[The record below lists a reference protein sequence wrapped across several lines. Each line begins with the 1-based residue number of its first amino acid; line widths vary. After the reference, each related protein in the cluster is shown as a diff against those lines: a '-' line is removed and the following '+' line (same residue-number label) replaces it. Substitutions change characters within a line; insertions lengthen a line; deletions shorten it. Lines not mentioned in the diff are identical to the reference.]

1 MASKI
6 TKGIIISFWVLFVAA
21 VGAVFLIF
29 TAIAN
34 GSIGYVPPVEQL
46 ENPIDKYASQVI
58 SADGKTLGSYAHSK
72 DNRIFV
78 NYRDLS
84 PDLVK
89 ALIATE
95 DVRFTE
101 HSGIDAQGLLRAVV
115 KRGILMQKSGG
126 GGSTITQQL
135 AKQLFSPNADN
146 LMERLFQKP
155 IEWVIA
161 VQLERYYTKEEIINM
176 YLNKFDFLYNAV
188 GIQSAARVYF
198 GTTPKNLKIE
208 EAATLVG
215 MCKNPSY
222 FNPKR
227 QNERTRGRRNTVLE
241 QMQKAGYITR
251 AECDSLKALPL
262 VLHFTRMDH
271 KDGPAPYFREY
282 LRLLMTRKKPDRS
295 EYRGWQKQQFYED
308 SLAWETNPL
317 YGWCNKNK
325 KADGEYYNLYTDGLK
340 IYTTIDSRM
349 QQYAEEAV
357 REHFSKDLQPAF
369 FKANQ
374 KKKQA
379 PFSID
384 LRPGEVDTILMRAMH
399 QTDRYRA
406 MKKAGEKEDE
416 IRKVFNTPVDMRV
429 FSWNGAVDTI
439 MSPMD
444 SIRYH
449 KSFLRT
455 GFMSMDPR
463 NGYVKA
469 YVGGI
474 DYNDFQYDMVNGG
487 RRQIGST
494 IKPFLYSLAM
504 IEGFSPCDEMMHV
517 QNTYFD
523 ENGIPWTPRN
533 ASAKR
538 VGERVSIQWGLQ
550 NSDNWVTAWLMSQ
563 MSPYTFVRLLHSFG
577 LKNQMD
583 PVISICLGTPDV
595 SVGEMVSGY
604 TVFANKGI
612 RAEPIYVTHIEDPY
626 GNTIASFNSQMS
638 EVLTED
644 ASYKMLHMLK
654 NVIDGGT
661 GSRVRFRYGIKA
673 PMGGKTGTTQ
683 NNSDGW
689 FMAFTPS
696 LVSGCWVGGEERSI
710 HFDRLSEGQGAS
722 MALPIYGLFMQKV
735 YADKTLGYSEEE
747 DFDIPE
753 QYANPCKTI
762 TEEER
767 KHIPADTGGI
777 DKMFE

>member
-1 MASKI
+1 MASKV
-6 TKGIIISFWVLFVAA
+6 TKGIVISFWLLFAIA
-21 VGAVFLIF
+21 VGAVVLLFS
-29 TAIAN
+29 AIAK
-34 GSIGYVPPVEQL
+34 GSIGYMPPVEQL
-46 ENPIDKYASQVI
+46 ENPIDKYASQVV
-58 SADGKTLGSYAHSK
+58 SADGKTLGIYAHSQ
-72 DNRIFV
+72 DNRIMV
-78 NYRDLS
+78 NYNDLS

-95 DVRFTE
+95 DVRFAE
-101 HSGIDAQGLLRAVV
+101 HSGIDVQGLFRAIV
-115 KRGILMQKSGG
+115 KRGLLFQKNAG

-135 AKQLFSPNADN
+135 AKQLFSPSVDN
-146 LMERLFQKP
+146 VMERLFQKP

-198 GTTPKNLKIE
+198 GKTPKTLKIE

-222 FNPKR
+222 FNPR
-227 QNERTRGRRNTVLE
+227 RHNERTRGRRNTVLE
-241 QMQKAGYITR
+241 QMQKAGYITQ

-262 VLHFTRMDH
+262 TLHFSRMDH
-271 KDGPAPYFREY
+271 KEGLAPYFREY
-282 LRLLMTRKKPDRS
+282 LRLFLTAKKPERKN
-295 EYRGWQKQQFYED
+295 YRGWQMQQFKED
-308 SLAWETNPL
+308 SVAWETNPA

-325 KADGEYYNLYTDGLK
+325 KADGEFYNLYTDGLK

-349 QQYAEEAV
+349 QKYAEDAV
-357 REHFSKDLQPAF
+357 REHIGGYLQPAF
-369 FKANQ
+369 FKE
-374 KKKQA
+374 KRGKSYA
-379 PFSID
+379 PFSRD
-384 LRPGEVDTILMRAMH
+384 LRQGEVDTIFMHAMH

-406 MKKAGEKEDE
+406 MKKAGAS
-416 IRKVFNTPVDMRV
+416 V
-429 FSWNGAVDTI
+429 FSWGGAIDTT
-439 MSPMD
+439 MSPLD

-463 NGYVKA
+463 TGHVKA

-494 IKPFLYSLAM
+494 IKPYLYSLAM
-504 IEGFSPCDEMMHV
+504 IEGISPCDEMLHV
-517 QNTYFD
+517 QQRLTD
-523 ENGIPWTPRN
+523 ENGRLWEPRN
-533 ASAKR
+533 SNKKR
-538 VGERVSIQWGLQ
+538 IGEMVSVQWGLQ

-563 MSPYTFVRLLHSFG
+563 LSPYTFVRLLHSFG
-577 LKNQMD
+577 LKNEMD
-583 PVISICLGTPDV
+583 PVVSICLGTPDV

-604 TVFANKGI
+604 TTFANKGI
-612 RAEPIYVTHIEDPY
+612 RVEPLYVTRIEDPY
-626 GNTIASFNSQMS
+626 GNTIANFNSQMS

-661 GSRVRFRYGIKA
+661 GGRIRARYGIKA

-689 FMAFTPS
+689 FMGFTPS
-696 LVSGCWVGGEERSI
+696 LVSGVWVGGEDRSI
-710 HFDRLSEGQGAS
+710 HFDRMSEGQGAS
-722 MALPIYGLFMQKV
+722 MALPIYGLYMQKV
-735 YADKTLGYSEEE
+735 YADKTLGYSQEE

-753 QYANPCKTI
+753 QYQNPCKMT

-767 KHIPADTGGI
+767 KQTPADVGGI

>member
-1 MASKI
+1 
-6 TKGIIISFWVLFVAA
+6 
-21 VGAVFLIF
+21 
-29 TAIAN
+29 
-34 GSIGYVPPVEQL
+34 
-46 ENPIDKYASQVI
+46 
-58 SADGKTLGSYAHSK
+58 
-72 DNRIFV
+72 
-78 NYRDLS
+78 
-84 PDLVK
+84 
-89 ALIATE
+89 
-95 DVRFTE
+95 
-101 HSGIDAQGLLRAVV
+101 
-115 KRGILMQKSGG
+115 
-126 GGSTITQQL
+126 
-135 AKQLFSPNADN
+135 
-146 LMERLFQKP
+146 
-155 IEWVIA
+155 
-161 VQLERYYTKEEIINM
+161 
-176 YLNKFDFLYNAV
+176 
-188 GIQSAARVYF
+188 
-198 GTTPKNLKIE
+198 
-208 EAATLVG
+208 
-215 MCKNPSY
+215 
-222 FNPKR
+222 
-227 QNERTRGRRNTVLE
+227 
-241 QMQKAGYITR
+241 
-251 AECDSLKALPL
+251 
-262 VLHFTRMDH
+262 
-271 KDGPAPYFREY
+271 
-282 LRLLMTRKKPDRS
+282 
-295 EYRGWQKQQFYED
+295 
-308 SLAWETNPL
+308 
-317 YGWCNKNK
+317 
-325 KADGEYYNLYTDGLK
+325 
-340 IYTTIDSRM
+340 
-349 QQYAEEAV
+349 
-357 REHFSKDLQPAF
+357 
-369 FKANQ
+369 
-374 KKKQA
+374 
-379 PFSID
+379 
-384 LRPGEVDTILMRAMH
+384 
-399 QTDRYRA
+399 

-429 FSWNGAVDTI
+429 FSWNGPVDTI

>member
-1 MASKI
+1 
-6 TKGIIISFWVLFVAA
+6 
-21 VGAVFLIF
+21 
-29 TAIAN
+29 
-34 GSIGYVPPVEQL
+34 
-46 ENPIDKYASQVI
+46 
-58 SADGKTLGSYAHSK
+58 
-72 DNRIFV
+72 
-78 NYRDLS
+78 
-84 PDLVK
+84 
-89 ALIATE
+89 
-95 DVRFTE
+95 
-101 HSGIDAQGLLRAVV
+101 
-115 KRGILMQKSGG
+115 
-126 GGSTITQQL
+126 
-135 AKQLFSPNADN
+135 
-146 LMERLFQKP
+146 
-155 IEWVIA
+155 
-161 VQLERYYTKEEIINM
+161 
-176 YLNKFDFLYNAV
+176 
-188 GIQSAARVYF
+188 
-198 GTTPKNLKIE
+198 
-208 EAATLVG
+208 
-215 MCKNPSY
+215 
-222 FNPKR
+222 
-227 QNERTRGRRNTVLE
+227 
-241 QMQKAGYITR
+241 
-251 AECDSLKALPL
+251 
-262 VLHFTRMDH
+262 
-271 KDGPAPYFREY
+271 
-282 LRLLMTRKKPDRS
+282 
-295 EYRGWQKQQFYED
+295 
-308 SLAWETNPL
+308 
-317 YGWCNKNK
+317 
-325 KADGEYYNLYTDGLK
+325 
-340 IYTTIDSRM
+340 
-349 QQYAEEAV
+349 
-357 REHFSKDLQPAF
+357 
-369 FKANQ
+369 
-374 KKKQA
+374 
-379 PFSID
+379 
-384 LRPGEVDTILMRAMH
+384 
-399 QTDRYRA
+399 
-406 MKKAGEKEDE
+406 
-416 IRKVFNTPVDMRV
+416 RV
-429 FSWNGAVDTI
+429 FSWNGPVDTI

>member
-1 MASKI
+1 MASKV
-6 TKGIIISFWVLFVAA
+6 TKGIVISFWLLFAIA
-21 VGAVFLIF
+21 VGAVVLLFS
-29 TAIAN
+29 AIAK
-34 GSIGYVPPVEQL
+34 GSIGYMPPVEQL
-46 ENPIDKYASQVI
+46 ENPIDKYASQVV
-58 SADGKTLGSYAHSK
+58 SADGKTLGIYAHSQ
-72 DNRIFV
+72 DNRIMV
-78 NYRDLS
+78 NYNDLS

-95 DVRFTE
+95 DVRFAE
-101 HSGIDAQGLLRAVV
+101 HSGIDAQGLFRAVV

-135 AKQLFSPNADN
+135 AKQLFSPSVDN
-146 LMERLFQKP
+146 VMERLFQKP

-198 GTTPKNLKIE
+198 GK

-222 FNPKR
+222 FNPR
-227 QNERTRGRRNTVLE
+227 RHNERTRGRRNTVLE
-241 QMQKAGYITR
+241 QMQKAGYITQ

-262 VLHFTRMDH
+262 TLHFSRMDH
-271 KDGPAPYFREY
+271 KEGLAPYFREY
-282 LRLLMTRKKPDRS
+282 LRLFLTAKKPERKN
-295 EYRGWQKQQFYED
+295 YRGWQMQQFKED
-308 SLAWETNPL
+308 SVAWETNPA

-325 KADGEYYNLYTDGLK
+325 KADGEFYNLYTDGLK

-349 QQYAEEAV
+349 QKYAEDAV
-357 REHFSKDLQPAF
+357 REHIGGYLQPAF
-369 FKANQ
+369 FKE
-374 KKKQA
+374 KRGKSYA
-379 PFSID
+379 PFSRD
-384 LRPGEVDTILMRAMH
+384 LRQGEVDTIFMHAMH

-406 MKKAGEKEDE
+406 MKKAGASEKE
-416 IRKVFNTPVDMRV
+416 IKAAFNEPVEMRV
-429 FSWNGAVDTI
+429 FSWGGAIDTT
-439 MSPMD
+439 MSPLD

-463 NGYVKA
+463 TGHVKA

-494 IKPFLYSLAM
+494 IKPYLYSLAM
-504 IEGFSPCDEMMHV
+504 IEGISPCDEMLHV
-517 QNTYFD
+517 QQRLTD
-523 ENGIPWTPRN
+523 ENGRLWEPRN
-533 ASAKR
+533 SNKKR
-538 VGERVSIQWGLQ
+538 IGEMVSVQWGLQ

-563 MSPYTFVRLLHSFG
+563 LSPYTFVRLLHSFG
-577 LKNQMD
+577 LKNEMD
-583 PVISICLGTPDV
+583 PVVSICLGTPDV

-604 TVFANKGI
+604 TTFANKGI
-612 RAEPIYVTHIEDPY
+612 RVEPLYVTRIEDPY
-626 GNTIASFNSQMS
+626 GNTIANFNSQMS

-661 GSRVRFRYGIKA
+661 GGRIRARYGIKA

-689 FMAFTPS
+689 FMGFTPS
-696 LVSGCWVGGEERSI
+696 LVSGVWVGGEDRSI
-710 HFDRLSEGQGAS
+710 HFDRMSEGQGAS
-722 MALPIYGLFMQKV
+722 MALPIYGLYMQKV
-735 YADKTLGYSEEE
+735 YADKTLGYSQEE

-753 QYANPCKTI
+753 QYQNPCKMT

-767 KHIPADTGGI
+767 KQTPADVGGI

>member
-1 MASKI
+1 M
-6 TKGIIISFWVLFVAA
+6 
-21 VGAVFLIF
+21 
-29 TAIAN
+29 
-34 GSIGYVPPVEQL
+34 
-46 ENPIDKYASQVI
+46 
-58 SADGKTLGSYAHSK
+58 
-72 DNRIFV
+72 
-78 NYRDLS
+78 
-84 PDLVK
+84 
-89 ALIATE
+89 
-95 DVRFTE
+95 
-101 HSGIDAQGLLRAVV
+101 
-115 KRGILMQKSGG
+115 
-126 GGSTITQQL
+126 
-135 AKQLFSPNADN
+135 
-146 LMERLFQKP
+146 
-155 IEWVIA
+155 
-161 VQLERYYTKEEIINM
+161 
-176 YLNKFDFLYNAV
+176 
-188 GIQSAARVYF
+188 
-198 GTTPKNLKIE
+198 
-208 EAATLVG
+208 
-215 MCKNPSY
+215 
-222 FNPKR
+222 
-227 QNERTRGRRNTVLE
+227 
-241 QMQKAGYITR
+241 
-251 AECDSLKALPL
+251 
-262 VLHFTRMDH
+262 
-271 KDGPAPYFREY
+271 
-282 LRLLMTRKKPDRS
+282 
-295 EYRGWQKQQFYED
+295 
-308 SLAWETNPL
+308 
-317 YGWCNKNK
+317 
-325 KADGEYYNLYTDGLK
+325 
-340 IYTTIDSRM
+340 
-349 QQYAEEAV
+349 
-357 REHFSKDLQPAF
+357 
-369 FKANQ
+369 
-374 KKKQA
+374 
-379 PFSID
+379 
-384 LRPGEVDTILMRAMH
+384 MRAMH

-429 FSWNGAVDTI
+429 FSWNGPVDTI

>member
-1 MASKI
+1 
-6 TKGIIISFWVLFVAA
+6 
-21 VGAVFLIF
+21 
-29 TAIAN
+29 
-34 GSIGYVPPVEQL
+34 
-46 ENPIDKYASQVI
+46 
-58 SADGKTLGSYAHSK
+58 
-72 DNRIFV
+72 
-78 NYRDLS
+78 
-84 PDLVK
+84 
-89 ALIATE
+89 
-95 DVRFTE
+95 
-101 HSGIDAQGLLRAVV
+101 
-115 KRGILMQKSGG
+115 
-126 GGSTITQQL
+126 
-135 AKQLFSPNADN
+135 
-146 LMERLFQKP
+146 
-155 IEWVIA
+155 
-161 VQLERYYTKEEIINM
+161 
-176 YLNKFDFLYNAV
+176 
-188 GIQSAARVYF
+188 
-198 GTTPKNLKIE
+198 
-208 EAATLVG
+208 
-215 MCKNPSY
+215 
-222 FNPKR
+222 
-227 QNERTRGRRNTVLE
+227 
-241 QMQKAGYITR
+241 
-251 AECDSLKALPL
+251 
-262 VLHFTRMDH
+262 
-271 KDGPAPYFREY
+271 
-282 LRLLMTRKKPDRS
+282 MTRPKPDRS
-295 EYRGWQKQQFYED
+295 TYRGWQKQQFYED

-349 QQYAEEAV
+349 QQYAEESV

-369 FKANQ
+369 VQANR

-384 LRPGEVDTILMRAMH
+384 LRPGEVDTIMMRAMH

-429 FSWNGAVDTI
+429 FSWNGPVDTI

-767 KHIPADTGGI
+767 KHIPADPGGI

>member
-1 MASKI
+1 MVSKV
-6 TKGIIISFWVLFVAA
+6 TKGIIISFWLLFAIA
-21 VGAVFLIF
+21 VGAVVLLFS
-29 TAIAN
+29 AIAK
-34 GSIGYVPPVEQL
+34 GSIGYMPPVEQL
-46 ENPIDKYASQVI
+46 ENPIDKYASQVV
-58 SADGKTLGSYAHSK
+58 SADGKTLGIYAHSQ
-72 DNRIFV
+72 DNRIMV
-78 NYRDLS
+78 NYNDLS

-95 DVRFTE
+95 DVRFAE
-101 HSGIDAQGLLRAVV
+101 HSGIDAQGLFRAVV

-135 AKQLFSPNADN
+135 AKQLFSPSVDN
-146 LMERLFQKP
+146 VMERLFQKP

-198 GTTPKNLKIE
+198 GKTPKTLKIE

-222 FNPKR
+222 FNPR
-227 QNERTRGRRNTVLE
+227 RHNERTRGRRNTVLE
-241 QMQKAGYITR
+241 QMQKAGYITQ

-262 VLHFTRMDH
+262 TLHFSRMDH
-271 KDGPAPYFREY
+271 KEGLAPYFREY
-282 LRLLMTRKKPDRS
+282 LRLFLTAKKPERKN
-295 EYRGWQKQQFYED
+295 YRGWQMQQFKED
-308 SLAWETNPL
+308 SVAWETNPA

-325 KADGEYYNLYTDGLK
+325 KADGEFYNLYTDGLK

-349 QQYAEEAV
+349 QKYAEDAV
-357 REHFSKDLQPAF
+357 REHIGGYLQPAF
-369 FKANQ
+369 FKE
-374 KKKQA
+374 KRGKSYA
-379 PFSID
+379 PFSRD
-384 LRPGEVDTILMRAMH
+384 LRQGEVDMHAMH

-406 MKKAGEKEDE
+406 MKKAGASEKE
-416 IRKVFNTPVDMRV
+416 IKAAFNEPVEMRV
-429 FSWNGAVDTI
+429 FSWGGAIDTT
-439 MSPMD
+439 MSPLD

-463 NGYVKA
+463 TGHVKA
-469 YVGGI
+469 YVG
-474 DYNDFQYDMVNGG
+474 
-487 RRQIGST
+487 ST
-494 IKPFLYSLAM
+494 IKPYLYSLAM
-504 IEGFSPCDEMMHV
+504 IEGISPCDEMLHV
-517 QNTYFD
+517 QQRLTD
-523 ENGIPWTPRN
+523 ENGRLWEPRN
-533 ASAKR
+533 SNKKR
-538 VGERVSIQWGLQ
+538 IGEMVSVQWGLQ

-563 MSPYTFVRLLHSFG
+563 LSPYTFVRLLHSFG
-577 LKNQMD
+577 LKNEMD
-583 PVISICLGTPDV
+583 PVVSICLGTPDV

-604 TVFANKGI
+604 TTFANKGI
-612 RAEPIYVTHIEDPY
+612 RVEPLYVTRIEDPY
-626 GNTIASFNSQMS
+626 GNTIANFNSQMS

-661 GSRVRFRYGIKA
+661 GGRIRARYGIKA

-689 FMAFTPS
+689 FMGFTPS
-696 LVSGCWVGGEERSI
+696 LVSGVWVGGEDRSI
-710 HFDRLSEGQGAS
+710 HFDRMSEGQGAS
-722 MALPIYGLFMQKV
+722 MALPIYGLYMQKV
-735 YADKTLGYSEEE
+735 YADKTLGYSQEE

-753 QYANPCKTI
+753 QYQNPCKMA

-767 KHIPADTGGI
+767 KQAPADVGGI

>member
-1 MASKI
+1 MASKV
-6 TKGIIISFWVLFVAA
+6 TKGIIISFWVLFAIA
-21 VGAVFLIF
+21 VGAVVLLFS
-29 TAIAN
+29 AIAK
-34 GSIGYVPPVEQL
+34 GSIGYMPPVEQL

-58 SADGKTLGSYAHSK
+58 SSDGKTLATYAHSQ

-78 NYRDLS
+78 NYNDLS

-95 DVRFTE
+95 DVRFAE
-101 HSGIDAQGLLRAVV
+101 HSGIDAQGLFRAVV

-135 AKQLFSPNADN
+135 AKQLFSPSADN
-146 LMERLFQKP
+146 VMERLFQKP

-161 VQLERYYTKEEIINM
+161 VQLERFYTKEEIINM

-198 GTTPKNLKIE
+198 GKTPKTLKIE

-222 FNPKR
+222 FNPVR
-227 QNERTRGRRNTVLE
+227 HNDRTRGRRNTVLE
-241 QMQKAGYITR
+241 QMLKAGYITQ
-251 AECDSLKALPL
+251 AECDSLKKLPL
-262 VLHFTRMDH
+262 TIHFNRMDH
-271 KDGPAPYFREY
+271 KDGLAPYFREF
-282 LRLLMTRKKPDRS
+282 LRLTLTAKKPERKN
-295 EYRGWQKQQFYED
+295 YRGWQMQQFKED
-308 SLAWETNPL
+308 SVAWETNPM

-325 KADGEYYNLYTDGLK
+325 KPDGEFYNLYTDGLK

-349 QQYAEEAV
+349 QKYAEDAV
-357 REHFSKDLQPAF
+357 REHIGEYLQPAF
-369 FKANQ
+369 FKE
-374 KKKQA
+374 KKGKSYA
-379 PFSID
+379 PFSRD
-384 LRPGEVDTILMRAMH
+384 LRQGEVDTIFMRAMH

-406 MKKAGEKEDE
+406 MKKGGASEKEIKAAFD
-416 IRKVFNTPVDMRV
+416 KPVEMRV
-429 FSWNGAVDTI
+429 FSWNGAIDTI

-463 NGYVKA
+463 TGHVKA

-504 IEGFSPCDEMMHV
+504 IEGISPCDEMLHV
-517 QNTYFD
+517 QQRLTD
-523 ENGIPWTPRN
+523 ENGRLWEPRN
-533 ASAKR
+533 ANKKLI
-538 VGERVSIQWGLQ
+538 GEMVSVQWGLQ

-563 MSPYTFVRLLHSFG
+563 LSPYTFVRLLHSFG
-577 LKNQMD
+577 LKNEMD

-604 TVFANKGI
+604 TTFANKGI
-612 RAEPIYVTHIEDPY
+612 RVEPLYVTRIEDMS
-626 GNTIASFNSQMS
+626 GNTIANFNPQMS

-689 FMAFTPS
+689 FMGFTPS
-696 LVSGCWVGGEERSI
+696 LVSGVWVGGEDRSI
-710 HFDRLSEGQGAS
+710 HFDRMSEGQGAS
-722 MALPIYGLFMQKV
+722 MALPIYGLYMQKV
-735 YADKTLGYSEEE
+735 YADKTLGYSQEE
-747 DFDIPE
+747 DFEIPE
-753 QYANPCKTI
+753 QYQNPCKMT

-767 KHIPADTGGI
+767 KQTPTDVGGI